1 MPSLRPLAATP
12 VLEVGLVI
20 CWSSGFIGGTL
31 ASATTSIYLV
41 LFWRFLLISLLL
53 LPLAGRRI
61 ARMPAR
67 EIALQALLGAFA
79 MFGYLATLITAID
92 QGVPAGTAA
101 LIAALQPLATAA
113 LAGIV
118 VSEPVSAR
126 QWLGLLVGFGG
137 VALAV
142 SGGLDQAPLWGYG
155 LTLLSMGSLV
165 TATLIARRQP
175 RSSPLLP
182 SLTIQSAVAALLF
195 LPLALM
201 DGTLVPEATGSFA
214 YAILWFILFS
224 TLGGYG
230 LYWACLAR
238 TSATRVSSL
247 IYLTPPVTTLWAFVM
262 FGQPITLAAVAGF
275 LVCLV
280 GVRLA
285 KARQATAKPPL
296 LPTTCSGS

>member
-1 MPSLRPLAATP
+1 MPSLRTLAATP

-53 LPLAGRRI
+53 LPLAGRGI
-61 ARMPAR
+61 ARMAPR
-67 EIALQALLGAFA
+67 ELALQALLGAFA

-126 QWLGLLVGFGG
+126 QWLGLLIGFGG

-142 SGGLDQAPLWGYG
+142 GGGLDQAPLWGYG
-155 LTLLSMGSLV
+155 LTLLSMASLV

-175 RSSPLLP
+175 GPSPLLP

-195 LPLALM
+195 LPLALA
-201 DGTLVPEATGSFA
+201 DGTLLPEVTGSFA
-214 YAILWFILFS
+214 YAVLWFILFS

-230 LYWACLAR
+230 LYWTCLAR

-262 FGQPITLAAVAGF
+262 FDQPITLGAVAGF
-275 LVCLV
+275 LICLA

-285 KARQATAKPPL
+285 KARRMPGKTAV
-296 LPTTCSGS
+296 LPRSCPNP